1 MFIFCR
7 KSGNN
12 QLKKNTLIGFL
23 SSVIVRKDRVHPEK
37 NAAIEIF
44 AVFSGVKHKFKV
56 INR

>member
-1 MFIFCR
+1 M
-7 KSGNN
+7 
-12 QLKKNTLIGFL
+12 KKNTLTGFL